1 MAIRAIDDFVALA
14 NDDIK
19 KIKEQSIKLESIN
32 KFLFIKNI

>member
-1 MAIRAIDDFVALA
+1 MAIRAIDDFVTLA

-19 KIKEQSIKLESIN
+19 KIKEPSTKLESIN